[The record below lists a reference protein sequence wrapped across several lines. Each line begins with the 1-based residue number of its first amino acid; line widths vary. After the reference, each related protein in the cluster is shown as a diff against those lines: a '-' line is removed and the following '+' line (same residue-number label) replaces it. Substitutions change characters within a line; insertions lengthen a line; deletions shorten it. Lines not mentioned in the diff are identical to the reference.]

1 MRTTKV
7 HVLICSTKKLKA
19 GTTITRLHSP
29 YEETKNTAD
38 NSDTATVR
46 IFLCLMPKVS
56 NFHNYSAPKHLREYC
71 QAEENP
77 CLRNQVWS
85 LPTTAEVNLVH
96 HTRSEYC
103 PHHIQSKNCN
113 EAPPLT
119 PLWVR
124 VCINVAHRLPTNVV
138 QRSTS
143 KHTSK
148 NQWSTFSTNVTEP
161 WLSPNRSI
169 RGFSGS
175 ESLQFFYDITK
186 YRYMKGGTNRKRE
199 FLPILRWFSGSE
211 SVQWSLLLY
220 QVSVHTNLHQSSDRF
235 SFMLDTTQRQP
246 YHYYPSVFLSGC
258 CANIPM
264 ILLNTGTWKF
274 APSVKVSSFST
285 ILYTNLNHISI
296 TV

>member
-7 HVLICSTKKLKA
+7 HVLICSTNKLKA

-138 QRSTS
+138 QRGPS

-148 NQWSTFSTNVTEP
+148 NRWSTFSTNVTEP

-175 ESLQFFYDITK
+175 ESLQFF
-186 YRYMKGGTNRKRE
+186 
-199 FLPILRWFSGSE
+199 LWH
-211 SVQWSLLLY
+211 Y
-220 QVSVHTNLHQSSDRF
+220 QISVHERLHQSKTRV
-235 SFMLDTTQRQP
+235 P
-246 YHYYPSVFLSGC
+246 YHS
-258 CANIPM
+258 PM
-264 ILLNTGTWKF
+264 IFWIRICAMIF
-274 APSVKVSSFST
+274 
-285 ILYTNLNHISI
+285 I
-296 TV
+296 TVPSIGTYKSAPIIG

>member
-1 MRTTKV
+1 MIDGVRWCFV
-7 HVLICSTKKLKA
+7 CVRSGRQLKA
-19 GTTITRLHSP
+19 FVVSRSEKKASTMQARKTHTGMTQHGTRSNEDNKSTCSNLLSKQTHSTGTTITRLHSP

-103 PHHIQSKNCN
+103 PHHIHSKNCN

-148 NQWSTFSTNVTEP
+148 NHSTET
-161 WLSPNRSI
+161 
-169 RGFSGS
+169 
-175 ESLQFFYDITK
+175 
-186 YRYMKGGTNRKRE
+186 
-199 FLPILRWFSGSE
+199 
-211 SVQWSLLLY
+211 
-220 QVSVHTNLHQSSDRF
+220 
-235 SFMLDTTQRQP
+235 
-246 YHYYPSVFLSGC
+246 
-258 CANIPM
+258 
-264 ILLNTGTWKF
+264 
-274 APSVKVSSFST
+274 
-285 ILYTNLNHISI
+285 
-296 TV
+296 